1 MARGTISTTDSS
13 TKYGSTTDT
22 TSKSQSTSQS
32 QSQTNKV
39 LDEALRDKILA
50 GLLGYMTDEEINAYA
65 ENLLRPQLNAGLEAA
80 EQQYATTELA
90 KRQEIENLAA
100 ALDRSIEEQ
109 QGAYAKSRAQLETAA
124 LARGMGRSSYTLG
137 TLANAD
143 ASYAKA
149 VENLTRDTGRQQGQ
163 IQAQISQAAAQK
175 AQTTGRLN
183 TDYAAQLAAK
193 TQEIKD
199 KQRQEYNQNY
209 LTAVSGAMGT
219 ASTGSQQTQ
228 GSSESHSKTEG
239 WSNTHSTTVTKSLG
253 GGGGSRSS
261 PGGDVDIISF

>member
-80 EQQYATTELA
+80 QQEYEDVELA
-90 KRQEIENLAA
+90 KKQEIENVIA
-100 ALDRSIEEQ
+100 ALTRGIEEQ
-109 QGAYAKSRAQLETAA
+109 QGAYDKSRAQLETVAQ
-124 LARGMGRSSYTLG
+124 ARGMGRSSYLLN

-143 ASYAKA
+143 KTLAK
-149 VENLTRDTGRQQGQ
+149 VIENLTTDSQRQQGQ
-163 IQAQISQAAAQK
+163 IQAQISQAAKQK
-175 AQTTGRLN
+175 AQTTGRLK

-193 TQEIKD
+193 TQELRES
-199 KQRQEYNQNY
+199 QRQEYNQNY

-228 GSSESHSKTEG
+228 GSSETHSKTEG
-239 WSNTHSTTVTKSLG
+239 WSNTHSTTVTKTLG
-253 GGGGSRSS
+253 GGGSS
-261 PGGDVDIISF
+261 YGQ